1 MSEYYR
7 LQKAKDSFQITVPAQ
22 LVRSKG
28 WEKSEELKWEVNSD
42 GNLVLKEK

>member
-1 MSEYYR
+1 MSEYYK

-28 WEKSEELKWEVNSD
+28 WEKGEELKWKVNSN
-42 GNLVLKEK
+42 GKLVLQEK